1 MKRSTFLIITST
13 VFSVLMISLLIN
25 PIIVKSVTPIAPK
38 QHRNTREEDK
48 PPEDVR
54 KEKLGDGCYH
64 VFLDVGSNI
73 GVHARFIYEPK
84 KYLAVNHEVQQLFTD
99 HFGDR
104 FSRDPRDVCVFA
116 FEPNPAH
123 KERHQMVKKAYEAFG
138 IRYHPIS
145 AGASNTD
152 GNLIFYHQGDEA
164 NSEWGFSIQNFGT
177 NTKEG
182 AAVSV
187 PVIRLTS
194 WISEHIHGR
203 VIPET
208 PFGGNIT
215 LQKIPSV
222 LMKMDIEGSEYDVL
236 PDLMAT
242 GSLCSTIDLIFG
254 ERHPQMGKGKQGWT
268 NHLEPVLNILPN
280 VPDCKFKGF
289 LDIDDESYLL
299 DGIEFPSGKPWW
311 GEGVE

>member
-1 MKRSTFLIITST
+1 MNRSTYLIITST
-13 VFSVLMISLLIN
+13 VFSVVMISLLTN
-25 PIIVKSVTPIAPK
+25 HIIVKSVTPIAPK
-38 QHRNTREEDK
+38 QHRNTRKIDK

-64 VFLDVGSNI
+64 VFLDVGANI
-73 GVHARFIYEPK
+73 GVHGRFIYEPK
-84 KYLAVNHEVQQLFTD
+84 KYVDVSPEVQQLFTD

-104 FSRDPRDVCVFA
+104 FSRDPRDICVFA

-123 KERHQMVKKAYEAFG
+123 KERHQMVKKAYEAVG

-152 GNLIFYHQGDEA
+152 GNLIFYHQGDEE
-164 NSEWGFSIQNFGT
+164 NSEWGFSVKDFGT
-177 NTKEG
+177 NKKEG

-187 PVIRLTS
+187 PVIRLKS
-194 WISEHIHGR
+194 WISEHIYGR

-215 LQKIPSV
+215 LKKTPAV
-222 LMKMDIEGSEYDVL
+222 LMKMDIEGSEFDVL
-236 PDLMAT
+236 PDLMGT

-254 ERHPQMGKGKQGWT
+254 EWHLYMGKEKQELIT
-268 NHLEPVLNILPN
+268 HLEPVLNILTN

-289 LDIDDESYLL
+289 LNIDDEAYLR

-311 GEGVE
+311 GEGSE